1 MDDNRKSGNLKSRK
15 LLLKKYQVIKRIG
28 KGAFGSVY
36 LGKNVE
42 KNNYVAIKLE
52 NRNQSD
58 PILEHET
65 YILYKIR
72 GFGIPQVISYGH
84 NSNYNIL
91 IQELLGK
98 SLDKIL
104 SEKNNKFSL
113 KDSIMCGIQ
122 ILSRLEYIHNKGIIH
137 RDIKA
142 DNFLIGLKRKE
153 IIYIIDFGLAKLYKS
168 EKNGKHVKFCMNKK
182 WSGTSRFASANT
194 LRGIEPSR
202 RDDLESFCYLM
213 LLLMKGKLP
222 WDKLNEKNEFNEI
235 LMIYKMKQYMKAEI
249 MFKNLPPE
257 MSIIYKYCKS
267 LDFEQN
273 PDYNYLKN
281 LLLNILKFIGEK
293 NDLYFSWIINNNNN
307 IHINNIKNNR
317 KIIYKSMNNSKEK
330 QKRID
335 IRDNILNIPHKKTFI
350 DIKHNKKINSAEKLD
365 KNNNIEIK
373 NNILGHCNIITKK
386 TFLKSVSPLIK
397 RNNYNYIHH
406 SNNNINNNINI
417 NNNRNRIKK
426 NIIIDLTDYIENK
439 KANEIKSYKT
449 KLYNY
454 KIDEK
459 LKNIKNKENIS
470 KNILTTEK
478 KINKN
483 QKIQR
488 INFINKVQT
497 YSLNNN
503 INKIA
508 YKKKAISPNFSRNKN
523 SFIKEF
529 NIYRKNNE
537 KNNIILPRRQKTSY
551 SFYNL
556 KQNNTNHIIEN
567 GANRYVNN
575 QYNIT
580 DIGTNNNYNYNN
592 YHNKIKSDVRKII
605 FANDVLK
612 KKSNYRIKIIN
623 EFNFNKSPKLILK
636 SYSYY
641 K

>member
-1 MDDNRKSGNLKSRK
+1 MDNNRKSGNIKNQK

-58 PILEHET
+58 PLLEHET

-168 EKNGKHVKFCMNKK
+168 EKNGKHVKFCTNKK

-330 QKRID
+330 
-335 IRDNILNIPHKKTFI
+335 
-350 DIKHNKKINSAEKLD
+350 
-365 KNNNIEIK
+365 
-373 NNILGHCNIITKK
+373 
-386 TFLKSVSPLIK
+386 
-397 RNNYNYIHH
+397 
-406 SNNNINNNINI
+406 
-417 NNNRNRIKK
+417 
-426 NIIIDLTDYIENK
+426 
-439 KANEIKSYKT
+439 
-449 KLYNY
+449 
-454 KIDEK
+454 
-459 LKNIKNKENIS
+459 
-470 KNILTTEK
+470 
-478 KINKN
+478 
-483 QKIQR
+483 
-488 INFINKVQT
+488 
-497 YSLNNN
+497 
-503 INKIA
+503 
-508 YKKKAISPNFSRNKN
+508 
-523 SFIKEF
+523 
-529 NIYRKNNE
+529 
-537 KNNIILPRRQKTSY
+537 
-551 SFYNL
+551 
-556 KQNNTNHIIEN
+556 
-567 GANRYVNN
+567 
-575 QYNIT
+575 
-580 DIGTNNNYNYNN
+580 
-592 YHNKIKSDVRKII
+592 
-605 FANDVLK
+605 
-612 KKSNYRIKIIN
+612 
-623 EFNFNKSPKLILK
+623 
-636 SYSYY
+636 
-641 K
+641 